1 MKHKNTSN
9 YLQTHTHNTQDISS
23 KFAGLSGSS
32 SSSSESSPST
42 DSGTDSSDS
51 GKGSSGSVSVLCLK
65 WRSEI
70 RERHKKTLSRDLHKH
85 THMKHVHLEFTCTN
99 SQNSHIFLW
108 IYL

>member
-9 YLQTHTHNTQDISS
+9 YSLTHTQTQTQDISS

-51 GKGSSGSVSVLCLK
+51 GKGSSGSVSVPCLK
-65 WRSEI
+65 WRNK
-70 RERHKKTLSRDLHKH
+70 RKTQKDTFKGITQTH
-85 THMKHVHLEFTCTN
+85 THETRAPRV
-99 SQNSHIFLW
+99 
-108 IYL
+108 YLY